1 MASSAGSAYRS
12 RIADA
17 ELEAC
22 LASAGA
28 VVIEGP
34 KACGKTCMAQQ
45 LAASTVLL
53 DVDTAARQALAVDPA
68 LVLAGA
74 RPRLLDEWQVEP
86 ALWNLVRRA
95 VDASPEPG
103 QFLLT
108 GSAVPADEADRHTGA
123 GRFSFLRLR
132 PMTLCESG
140 AGQGGVSLAALLE
153 GQPPSCADPGLALA
167 DLAELVC
174 RGGWPAQ
181 VDRPLAAACR
191 AARDYLEQVRQ
202 VDVQRVDGRRRDPQR
217 LGALLRSL
225 GRNVA
230 TEVSLSTL
238 AADAGGADGP
248 LDPRTVADHL
258 QALERL
264 MVIENQPAWR
274 PHLRSK
280 AALRQAPRRHFCDPS
295 LAVAAL
301 GGSPQRLLNDLEWL
315 GLLFESLVVRDL
327 RVLAQA
333 LDGQVFHYRDNYG
346 VEVDAIVE
354 LRDGRWGAI
363 EIKLGPG
370 QVETGAAGLLRFRE
384 QIDSRR
390 TGKPAFLAV
399 VCGSGY
405 GYRRSDGV
413 SVVPVGALG
422 P

>member
-1 MASSAGSAYRS
+1 MASGYRP

-17 ELEAC
+17 ELRAC

-34 KACGKTCMAQQ
+34 KACGKTRMAQQ

-53 DVDTAARQALAVDPA
+53 DVDLAARQALVVDPA
-68 LVLAGA
+68 LVLAGP

-86 ALWNLVRRA
+86 ALWNQVRRA
-95 VDASPEPG
+95 VDAMEAPG

-108 GSAVPADEADRHTGA
+108 GSAVPADDAERHTGA
-123 GRFSFLRLR
+123 GRFAFLRLR
-132 PMTLCESG
+132 PMSLVESG
-140 AGQGGVSLAALLE
+140 VGQGGVSLAALLE
-153 GQPPSCADPGLALA
+153 GQPPSCADPGLGVA

-181 VDRPLAAACR
+181 LERPLAAAAR

-202 VDVQRVDGRRRDPQR
+202 VDVQRLDGRRRDPQR

-230 TEVSLSTL
+230 
-238 AADAGGADGP
+238 
-248 LDPRTVADHL
+248 DHL

-264 MVIENQPAWR
+264 MVLENQPAWR

-301 GGSPQRLLNDLEWL
+301 GGSPDRLLKDLEWL
-315 GLLFESLVVRDL
+315 GLLFESLVIRDL

-333 LDGQVFHYRDNYG
+333 LDGEVFHYRDDYG
-346 VEVDAIVE
+346 IEVDAIVQ

-370 QVETGAAGLLRFRE
+370 QVEAAAAGLLRFRQ
-384 QIDSRR
+384 QIDTRR
-390 TGKPAFLAV
+390 TGEPAFLAV
-399 VCGSGY
+399 ICGSGY
-405 GYRRSDGV
+405 GYRRADGIA
-413 SVVPVGALG
+413 VVPVGALG

>member
-1 MASSAGSAYRS
+1 MAGSYRP

-17 ELEAC
+17 ELHSC
-22 LASAGA
+22 LAAAGA
-28 VVIEGP
+28 VVVEGP
-34 KACGKTCMAQQ
+34 KACGKTRMAEQ
-45 LAASTVLL
+45 LAASSVLL
-53 DVDTAARQALAVDPA
+53 DVDLAARQALAVDPQ
-68 LVLAGA
+68 LVLRGA

-95 VDASPEPG
+95 VDEAGEPG

-108 GSAVPADEADRHTGA
+108 GSAVPADDAARHTGA
-123 GRFSFLRLR
+123 GRFAFVRLR
-132 PMTLCESG
+132 PMSLVESG
-140 AGQGGVSLAALLE
+140 VGTGGVSLTSLFA
-153 GQPPSCADPGLALA
+153 GDPPGCGDPGLGVPE
-167 DLAELVC
+167 LAELVC

-181 VDRPLAAACR
+181 LERPLSAACR

-202 VDVQRVDGRRRDPQR
+202 VDLQRVDGRRRDPQR
-217 LGALLRSL
+217 LAALLRAL
-225 GRNVA
+225 ARHVA
-230 TEVSLSTL
+230 TEASLATL

-248 LDPRTVADHL
+248 LDPRTVGDYV

-264 MVIENQPAWR
+264 MVLEHQQAWQ

-301 GGSPQRLLNDLEWL
+301 GGSPDRLLQDLELL
-315 GLLFESLVVRDL
+315 GLLFESLVIRDL

-333 LDGQVFHYRDNYG
+333 LDGEVFHYRDNYG
-346 VEVDAIVE
+346 MEVDAIVQ

-363 EIKLGPG
+363 EIKLGEG
-370 QVETGAAGLLRFRE
+370 QVEAAAERLLRFRQ

-390 TGKPAFLAV
+390 TGAPAFLAV
-399 VCGSGY
+399 VCGKGY

-413 SVVPVGALG
+413 LVVPVGALE

>member
-1 MASSAGSAYRS
+1 MAAGYCP
-12 RIADA
+12 RIADN
-17 ELEAC
+17 ELRAC

-34 KACGKTCMAQQ
+34 KACGKTRMAQQ
-45 LAASTVLL
+45 LAASAVLL
-53 DVDTAARQALAVDPA
+53 DVDPSARQALAVDPA

-86 ALWNLVRRA
+86 ALWNQVRRA
-95 VDASPEPG
+95 VDACGEPG

-108 GSAVPADEADRHTGA
+108 GSAVPADDAARHTGA

-132 PMTLCESG
+132 PMTLLEIG
-140 AGQGGVSLAALLE
+140 AGQGGVSLAALLAGE
-153 GQPPSCADPGLALA
+153 PTSCADPGLAVA

-181 VDRPLAAACR
+181 LGRPLAATSR

-217 LGALLRSL
+217 LGTLLRSL
-225 GRNVA
+225 ARNVA
-230 TEVSLSTL
+230 TEVSLTTL

-264 MVIENQPAWR
+264 MVLENQPAWR

-301 GGSPQRLLNDLEWL
+301 GGSPDRLLKDLEWL
-315 GLLFESLVVRDL
+315 GLLFESLVIRDL

-333 LDGQVFHYRDNYG
+333 LDGEVFHYRDNYG
-346 VEVDAIVE
+346 VEVDAIVQ
-354 LRDGRWGAI
+354 LRNGCWGAI
-363 EIKLGPG
+363 EIKLGQG
-370 QVETGAAGLLRFRE
+370 QVEAAASSLLRFRS
-384 QIDSRR
+384 QLDIGR
-390 TGKPAFLAV
+390 TGEPAFLAV

-405 GYRRSDGV
+405 GYRRADGI
-413 SVVPVGALG
+413 SVVPVGSLG